1 MISLHICQNVTLVT
15 LFFVGMVGKDK
26 MNTIWNEILGPN
38 LDNFDASNSKN
49 EESKE
54 NKKSF
59 IQSTFKERDL
69 AFQVYSKPLKCKV
82 WFCSN
87 DAMAKQIMND
97 DPEAIT
103 YTADELTRLLKH
115 NPSPEGLNSINNVKK
130 VLKQSVIIESM
141 RRVEVGDH

>member
-1 MISLHICQNVTLVT
+1 
-15 LFFVGMVGKDK
+15 
-26 MNTIWNEILGPN
+26 MNTIWDEILGSN
-38 LDNFDASNSKN
+38 FDNFDASKIPENV
-49 EESKE
+49 SKE
-54 NKKSF
+54 SKKSF
-59 IQSTFKERDL
+59 NQLTFKERDL
-69 AFQVYSKPLKCKV
+69 AFQVYSEVLKCKV

>member
-1 MISLHICQNVTLVT
+1 
-15 LFFVGMVGKDK
+15 
-26 MNTIWNEILGPN
+26 MNTIWNEILGSN
-38 LDNFDASNSKN
+38 LDNFDASKIPKN
-49 EESKE
+49 ASKE

-59 IQSTFKERDL
+59 NQSTFKERDL
-69 AFQVYSKPLKCKV
+69 AFQVYSEVLKCKV

-87 DAMAKQIMND
+87 DAMAKQVMND

-115 NPSPEGLNSINNVKK
+115 NPTPEGLNSINNVKK

-141 RRVEVGDH
+141 KRVEDR